1 MLRHIPLGGMHNLR
15 DLGGY
20 PVPGGE
26 TAWERLL
33 RGDNPEGLTE
43 EDLRWLLDRDITT
56 VVDLRS
62 DAEVGRKPDQL
73 SGHPDFHYFHCPL
86 LAEGDGMP
94 NLETDVG
101 AGYFRML
108 EGSGLVARALRTVAA
123 APGGVLFHCTAG
135 KDRTGLMAALLLG
148 LAGVERTDILA
159 DYQVSETYLARI
171 IRQIKARVPTLP
183 AFAGLMAALLLGLAG
198 VERTDILA
206 DYQVSE
212 TYLARIIRQI
222 KARVPTLPAFAGASK
237 AEYLDQCLDLLE
249 ETYGSIP
256 AYLLAIGLEEKELAA
271 LRGKLLPADVEKGGA
286 ARG

>member
-62 DAEVGRKPDQL
+62 EAEVGRKPDQL

-108 EGSGLVARALRTVAA
+108 EGSGLVARALRTVTA

-135 KDRTGLMAALLLG
+135 KDRT
-148 LAGVERTDILA
+148 
-159 DYQVSETYLARI
+159 
-171 IRQIKARVPTLP
+171 
-183 AFAGLMAALLLGLAG
+183 GLMAALLLGLAG

-249 ETYGSIP
+249 ETYDSIP
-256 AYLLAIGLEEKELAA
+256 AYLRAIGLGEEELAA